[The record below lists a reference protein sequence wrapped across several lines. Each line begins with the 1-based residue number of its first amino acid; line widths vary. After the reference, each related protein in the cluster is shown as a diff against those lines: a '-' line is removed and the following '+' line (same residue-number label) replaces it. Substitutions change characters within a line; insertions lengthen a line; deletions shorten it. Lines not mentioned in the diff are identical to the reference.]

1 MTGVKYRSI
10 CNWRWSVHQL
20 EMKKMYIY
28 YGILGQKGHLP
39 SFLSFCYLF
48 VCPYVSSKSFLFDL
62 FCEFLCFFDLCFSTN
77 FFISYVF
84 VLCFISYVL
93 FYFLCFISYVLFY
106 FLCFILCF
114 ISYVLF
120 YFLCFISYVLF
131 YVLFPMFYF
140 ISYVLFY
147 VLFLMFYFLCFILCF
162 IFYVFIFFMFYF
174 YVLFY

>member
-48 VCPYVSSKSFLFDL
+48 VCPYVSDKSFLFDL

-84 VLCFISYVL
+84 VLCFIFYVL
-93 FYFLCFISYVLFY
+93 FYFLCFILFFIFYVLFY

-120 YFLCFISYVLF
+120 YFLCFIF
-131 YVLFPMFYF
+131 
-140 ISYVLFY
+140 
-147 VLFLMFYFLCFILCF
+147 MFYFLCF
-162 IFYVFIFFMFYF
+162 MFYF
-174 YVLFY
+174 LC

>member
-48 VCPYVSSKSFLFDL
+48 VCPYVSSKSFMFDL

-93 FYFLCFISYVLFY
+93 FYFLCFISFLMFY

-120 YFLCFISYVLF
+120 YFLCFILC
-131 YVLFPMFYF
+131 F
-140 ISYVLFY
+140 ISY
-147 VLFLMFYFLCFILCF
+147 VLFLMFYF
-162 IFYVFIFFMFYF
+162 MFYF
-174 YVLFY
+174 LCFY

>member
-28 YGILGQKGHLP
+28 SGILGQKGHLP

-62 FCEFLCFFDLCFSTN
+62 FCEFLCFFDICFSTN

-93 FYFLCFISYVLFY
+93 FPMSYFISYVLFYVLFPMFYFISYVLFYFLCFILCFISYVLFY

-120 YFLCFISYVLF
+120 YFLCFIYFFFLF
-131 YVLFPMFYF
+131 V
-140 ISYVLFY
+140 
-147 VLFLMFYFLCFILCF
+147 
-162 IFYVFIFFMFYF
+162 
-174 YVLFY
+174 

>member
-120 YFLCFISYVLF
+120 YFLCFIF
-131 YVLFPMFYF
+131 
-140 ISYVLFY
+140 
-147 VLFLMFYFLCFILCF
+147 MFYFLCFILF
-162 IFYVFIFFMFYF
+162 LMFYFMFYF
-174 YVLFY
+174 LCFILFSLCFIFMFYFIFMSFILSLSFA

>member
-48 VCPYVSSKSFLFDL
+48 VCPYVSSKSFMFDL

-93 FYFLCFISYVLFY
+93 FYFLCFILCFISYVLFY

-120 YFLCFISYVLF
+120 YFLCFIF
-131 YVLFPMFYF
+131 
-140 ISYVLFY
+140 
-147 VLFLMFYFLCFILCF
+147 MFYFLCFILF
-162 IFYVFIFFMFYF
+162 LMFYFMFYF
-174 YVLFY
+174 LCFILFSLCFIFMFYFIFMSFILSLSFA

>member
-1 MTGVKYRSI
+1 M
-10 CNWRWSVHQL
+10 HQL

-48 VCPYVSSKSFLFDL
+48 VCPYVSGKSFLFDL

-120 YFLCFISYVLF
+120 YFLCFILC
-131 YVLFPMFYF
+131 F

-147 VLFLMFYFLCFILCF
+147 FLYVLFLCFILFLCL
-162 IFYVFIFFMFYF
+162 
-174 YVLFY
+174 LFYLYLLFR